1 MYARMHQAC
10 AESDAQLAVCRYFSE
25 YRDRT
30 VSGGSGSVVPLSRD
44 ALLRIYIG
52 GHDEYIIYNSVW
64 SKLFRSDLVRGMVFP
79 KGRNSED
86 IVYTTRAF
94 CRAERAVY
102 LDQCFY
108 HYVLDREGSIM
119 NAARG
124 DRMFRDEIPFWRE
137 HIACIREMVSPQMA
151 DLAGY
156 HFQRR
161 LLFYYVDACSAG
173 NEEIKRGLVAELRKD
188 RAEMD
193 RIYDSGIASR
203 GDRMRRRLFFLSPAL
218 YAAAARLYER
228 IVIPL
233 RRGAVPGNVT
243 MEE

>member
-1 MYARMHQAC
+1 
-10 AESDAQLAVCRYFSE
+10 
-25 YRDRT
+25 
-30 VSGGSGSVVPLSRD
+30 
-44 ALLRIYIG
+44 
-52 GHDEYIIYNSVW
+52 
-64 SKLFRSDLVRGMVFP
+64 
-79 KGRNSED
+79 
-86 IVYTTRAF
+86 
-94 CRAERAVY
+94 
-102 LDQCFY
+102 
-108 HYVLDREGSIM
+108 M